1 MVESAFEG
9 RSVIVCCGPGGVG
22 KTTAAATIAVHLAM
36 TGKRVAVL
44 TIDPAKRLAMP
55 RSKEKCPL
63 FFVPDAEKQNYRGL
77 KDANLAMQ

>member
-1 MVESAFEG
+1 MPRRMCLEHS
-9 RSVIVCCGPGGVG
+9 
-22 KTTAAATIAVHLAM
+22 
-36 TGKRVAVL
+36 
-44 TIDPAKRLAMP
+44 DPAKRLAMP